1 MPATPQEL
9 FARLDELAIPSRT
22 WRHPPLRTVEESRAL
37 RGEIPGIHCKN
48 LLVKDKKGAFW
59 LVVCREDR
67 RIDFRAIEITLGA
80 ARLSFARPEA
90 LAEVLGVTPGA
101 VTPFALIN
109 DRKRQVR
116 VVLDRGLLGA
126 EPVNYH
132 PLENT
137 ATTQIA
143 AADLLRFI
151 AACGHVPQVVDFDSL
166 PLPSAHLA

>member
-9 FARLDELAIPSRT
+9 FARLDELEIPSRT

-48 LLVKDKKGAFW
+48 LLFKDKKGVFW

-67 RIDFRAIEITLGA
+67 QIDIRTLERALGA
-80 ARLSFARPEA
+80 ARLSFARPEV
-90 LAEVLGVTPGA
+90 LAELLGVTPGA
-101 VTPFALIN
+101 VTPFGLIN
-109 DRKRQVR
+109 DRERRVR

-137 ATTQIA
+137 ATTQIKSG
-143 AADLLRFI
+143 DLLRFI
-151 AACGHVPQVVDFDSL
+151 AACGHVPQLVDFDAL
-166 PLPSAHLA
+166 AAPSAHLA